1 MRRSTL
7 IAGTA
12 LAITLAACGGTEPTD
27 DVSDIPTTEAP
38 TELETTEPTTE
49 APTTDAPSEEGTMA
63 PSESEA

>member
-38 TELETTEPTTE
+38 TELETTEAPMTE
-49 APTTDAPSEEGTMA
+49 APSEEATTMA

>member
-1 MRRSTL
+1 MRRSTI

-27 DVSDIPTTEAP
+27 DVSDIPTTQAP
-38 TELETTEPTTE
+38 TELETTEPMTE
-49 APTTDAPSEEGTMA
+49 APTDAASEEGTMA

>member
-38 TELETTEPTTE
+38 TELETTEAPMTE
-49 APTTDAPSEEGTMA
+49 APSEEVTTMA